1 MICCYDG
8 VHLGSLEKRV
18 KFITRAQTICLFSF
32 FSRRTKC
39 RVVCVCVS
47 VCVWVVYL
55 CIGIIPIHSN
65 EMLSFSNALS
75 RVHRELT
82 RSRSLSLIRSR
93 SHSRASLQ
101 RWYYVHFVSCFKNQ
115 SFISWESFFSF
126 FVWVMQFVKF
136 NLSFDCFKMF
146 NQLILVFPSRF
157 FFFYLSYPLSYRF
170 NGTVPIRQK
179 AFSNHSCF
187 LLFIIS

>member
-18 KFITRAQTICLFSF
+18 KFITRAQTICLFF
-32 FSRRTKC
+32 FFAEDQVSSRLCMCICLCLSSVSMYRNYHDTQQWDALIFKRSLANSSRT
-39 RVVCVCVS
+39 
-47 VCVWVVYL
+47 
-55 CIGIIPIHSN
+55 HT
-65 EMLSFSNALS
+65 LSLA
-75 RVHRELT
+75 
-82 RSRSLSLIRSR
+82 LSLIRSR

-126 FVWVMQFVKF
+126 FVWAMQFVKF
-136 NLSFDCFKMF
+136 YLSFDCFKMF

-157 FFFYLSYPLSYRF
+157 FFF
-170 NGTVPIRQK
+170 I
-179 AFSNHSCF
+179 
-187 LLFIIS
+187 